1 MHVDMGYGPT
11 RDVVAGIVCDYLH
24 DNASA
29 NPLSDR
35 VPGKN
40 SGRDS

>member
-1 MHVDMGYGPT
+1 MLVDIGYGLT
-11 RDVVAGIVCDYLH
+11 RGVVAGIVRDFLH